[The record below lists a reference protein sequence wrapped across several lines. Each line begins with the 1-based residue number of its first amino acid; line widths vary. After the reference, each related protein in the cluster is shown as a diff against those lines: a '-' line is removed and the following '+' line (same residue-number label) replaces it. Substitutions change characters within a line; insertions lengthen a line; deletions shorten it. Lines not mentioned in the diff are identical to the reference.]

1 MQAHY
6 YHNQNMRAQYYQF
19 KICRL
24 SITKLRQKGFNY
36 LLPLDKWVSLF
47 PTPHLCP
54 YLVKFFRWFEQNLR
68 KQSNS
73 PTINDHHNA
82 PKPPLLTDMC
92 PSTVWQATSSYST
105 PWYTPG
111 LTSPTLVKCLFLLSH
126 FFTSRA
132 FYHDIFTIIN
142 TLSHVPYGLCT
153 VCIPRCPTGTCSKKM
168 AIFHDFCH

>member
-1 MQAHY
+1 MQ
-6 YHNQNMRAQYYQF
+6 AQYYQ
-19 KICRL
+19 IEAERL
-24 SITKLRQKGFNY
+24 QLSSSFGQVSIPIPY
-36 LLPLDKWVSLF
+36 SSSMSLF
-47 PTPHLCP
+47 SKILPVIRAEFKKTIQQPTDDL
-54 YLVKFFRWFEQNLR
+54 
-68 KQSNS
+68 
-73 PTINDHHNA
+73 HNA
-82 PKPPLLTDMC
+82 PKPPPLLTDMC

-126 FFTSRA
+126 CFTSRA